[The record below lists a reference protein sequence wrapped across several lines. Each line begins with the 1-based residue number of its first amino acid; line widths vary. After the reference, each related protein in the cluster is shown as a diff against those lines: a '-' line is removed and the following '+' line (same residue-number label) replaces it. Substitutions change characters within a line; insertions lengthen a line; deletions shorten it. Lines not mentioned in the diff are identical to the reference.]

1 MRSIA
6 IMSQK
11 GGAGKTTACVHLA
24 VAAQLAGHRVA
35 IIDTDPQRSAA
46 AWAETRGE
54 HDPTVVAIDASQLVE
69 ALAEAQ
75 SDGYDIV
82 FVDSEPRAAPIAAAT
97 ARAVDFAVV
106 PVRPSAFDLATA
118 DQTQRIVIAARKP
131 GAIMLNACPTRAP
144 EVAEAREILGR
155 LDLPLLEVELTDRRA
170 YGRAVQTGRSVQEF
184 DPKGAAALE
193 IARAWAAIERRLS

>member
-1 MRSIA
+1 MKSIA
-6 IMSQK
+6 IVSQK
-11 GGAGKTTACVHLA
+11 GGAGKTTVCVHLA

-46 AWAETRGE
+46 TWADTRE
-54 HDPTVVAIDASQLVE
+54 AEDPVVVAIDASQLTE

-75 SDGYDIV
+75 GDGYDVV

-97 ARAVDFAVV
+97 VRAVDFALV

-118 DQTQRIVIAARKP
+118 DQTQRIVVAAGKP
-131 GAIMLNACPTRAP
+131 GAFILNGCPTRAP
-144 EVAEAREILGR
+144 EVAEARAMLSALGI
-155 LDLPLLEVELTDRRA
+155 PLLNVELGDRRA

-184 DPKGAAALE
+184 DPKGAAAEE
-193 IARAWAAIERRLS
+193 IGRAWTAIERRLK